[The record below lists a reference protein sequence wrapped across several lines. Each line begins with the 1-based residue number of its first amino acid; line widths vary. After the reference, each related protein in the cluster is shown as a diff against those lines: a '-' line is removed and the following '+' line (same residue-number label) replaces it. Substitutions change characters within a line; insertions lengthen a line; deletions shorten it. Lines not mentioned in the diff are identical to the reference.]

1 MQDLM
6 GPHQTSQVLARPR
19 STSRYIAGLRPTSQ
33 DLARR
38 RRTSPILLVNS
49 MEFCL
54 SSMAIP
60 WNFFKFHGILL
71 QFKKDLVNLIKFHGI
86 LVNSMEFCSVPWPF
100 HGILFKFH
108 GTLLQFKKFKV
119 EPVYSVH
126 NNLSEV
132 SKKVHRVTLQ
142 YSSVN

>member
-1 MQDLM
+1 M

-19 STSRYIAGLRPTSQ
+19 RTSRYIAGLRPTSQ

-71 QFKKDLVNLIKFHGI
+71 QFKKDLVNMIKFHGI
-86 LVNSMEFCSVPWPF
+86 LVNSMEFCSVPWAF

-108 GTLLQFKKFKV
+108 GTCC
-119 EPVYSVH
+119 
-126 NNLSEV
+126 
-132 SKKVHRVTLQ
+132 
-142 YSSVN
+142 SSMAHPWAGHGSPMGNPWGPMEWPWIGHGIRNY